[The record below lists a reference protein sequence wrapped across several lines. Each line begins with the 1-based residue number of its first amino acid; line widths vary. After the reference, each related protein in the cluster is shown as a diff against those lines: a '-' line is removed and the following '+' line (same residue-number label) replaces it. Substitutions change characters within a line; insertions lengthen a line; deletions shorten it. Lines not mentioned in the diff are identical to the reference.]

1 MKSKV
6 IFQKI
11 VFVRGHKNDQDR
23 KLTLTFSPQQQTP
36 APHVSDVP
44 ATAKKLAKSCAVMHG
59 S

>member
-11 VFVRGHKNDQDR
+11 VFVRGHKKEVR

-36 APHVSDVP
+36 ALHVSDVP

>member
-23 KLTLTFSPQQQTP
+23 KLTVTFSPQQQTR
-36 APHVSDVP
+36 ALHVSDVI
-44 ATAKKLAKSCAVMHG
+44 ATVEKLAKSCAVMYG
-59 S
+59 T

>member
-11 VFVRGHKNDQDR
+11 EFFRGHKNDKDR

-36 APHVSDVP
+36 ALHVSDVP
-44 ATAKKLAKSCAVMHG
+44 ATAEKLAKSCAVMHG
-59 S
+59 T